1 MGAVSMKMI
10 VTDLDRTLLR
20 HDKTISQYTIDVFR
34 RLQQQGVKIAI
45 ATARPKRKTDEFI
58 QAINPDALVLHN
70 GAVIYVNGEHHR
82 SFSIP
87 NNVAAETLQKVLR
100 QYPKMRISAEIEEAL
115 YANFEI
121 PDPDWTN
128 TRTDFTDLPKKPVDK
143 MLFSADD
150 IASLKATQSV
160 LSENF
165 NAVLGEGWLLMAM
178 SKHACKYLGV
188 KEVASHFGLTPADV
202 VAFGDDTNDI
212 EMLKHCG
219 VGVAVDNAID
229 EVKAVANFICE
240 SHEDDGV
247 ARWLEAKM

>member
-1 MGAVSMKMI
+1 MKMI

-20 HDKTISQYTIDVFR
+20 HDKTISQYSIDVFR

-45 ATARPKRKTDEFI
+45 ATARPKRFTDQYI
-58 QAINPDALVLHN
+58 QAINPDAAVLHN
-70 GAVIYVNGEHHR
+70 GAVIYANGKHHR

-87 NNVAAETLQKVLR
+87 NAGAVDTLQTIVK
-100 QYPKMRISAEIEEAL
+100 QHPEMRISVEIEETS
-115 YANFEI
+115 YANFQI
-121 PDPDWTN
+121 SDPDWASTH
-128 TRTDFTDLPKKPVDK
+128 TDFTDLPKKPVDK

-150 IASLKATQSV
+150 IASVKATQSV

-188 KEVASHFGLTPADV
+188 KEVASHFGILPADV

-212 EMLKHCG
+212 EMLKNCG
-219 VGVAVDNAID
+219 VGVAVDNAVD
-229 EVKAVANFICE
+229 EAKAAAKFICG
-240 SHEDDGV
+240 SYEDDGV

>member
-1 MGAVSMKMI
+1 MI

-20 HDKTISQYTIDVFR
+20 HDKTISEYTIDVFR

-45 ATARPKRKTDEFI
+45 ATARPKRFTDQYI
-58 QAINPDALVLHN
+58 QAINPDAVVLHN
-70 GAVIYVNGEHHR
+70 GAVIYANGKHHR

-87 NNVAAETLQKVLR
+87 NETAVDVLQQTVK
-100 QYPKMRISAEIEEAL
+100 QHPQMRISVEIEETL

-121 PDPDWTN
+121 PDPDWAN
-128 TRTDFTDLPKKPVDK
+128 IRTDFTNLPKKPVDK

-150 IASLKATQSV
+150 IASLKATQSI

-178 SKHACKYLGV
+178 SKHACKYLGI
-188 KEVASHFGLTPADV
+188 KEVASHFDLTPADI

-229 EVKAVANFICE
+229 EAKAVANFICE
-240 SHEDDGV
+240 SHENDGV
-247 ARWLEAKM
+247 AKWLEMKL